1 LTSTTTL
8 LIFLFASISVT
19 LVVPSDSFANMTNTI
34 EPDKANQGEIGK
46 AVTQVNNCG
55 NGKDLDLYWTPTRGI
70 VEGKTGEPVDVYCQN
85 LASQIK
91 GNYNTAALA
100 GQQNQPNE

>member
-19 LVVPSDSFANMTNTI
+19 LGVQSDSSANMTNTI
-34 EPDKANQGEIGK
+34 EPDKANQGEIAK
-46 AVTQVNNCG
+46 ETQVNDCG

-70 VEGKTGEPVDVYCQN
+70 VEGETGEPVDVYCQN
-85 LASQIK
+85 LASQIQ
-91 GNYNTAALA
+91 GNDNTAALA
-100 GQQNQPNE
+100 GQQN